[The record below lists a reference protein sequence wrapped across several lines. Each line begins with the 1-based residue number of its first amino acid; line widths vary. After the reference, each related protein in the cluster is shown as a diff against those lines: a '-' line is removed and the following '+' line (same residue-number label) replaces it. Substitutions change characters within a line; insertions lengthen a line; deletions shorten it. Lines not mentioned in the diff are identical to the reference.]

1 MTEAPRREWKSVQL
15 PGELLRM
22 VDEVI
27 KQPELGYTSRSE
39 FIKEAVRLRVEQ
51 IESRLRER
59 GVRQIR

>member
-51 IESRLRER
+51 IESRRRER

>member
-1 MTEAPRREWKSVQL
+1 MTDAPRREWKSVQL

-51 IESRLRER
+51 IENRLRER
-59 GVRQIR
+59 GRQIR